1 VAGATSAEAGRGH
14 RRRRVQG
21 SQDQERLVGR
31 LAKGRLE
38 GRLAMGRLEGRLAMG
53 LEGRQGMGLEGRQG
67 REGRQGLGLVG
78 RSRSRRRSCLQ
89 SCLAVEVVADP
100 DRRDLVQEDHW
111 GSSGLGALDGSPTA
125 GPDQDWRCRRAADRR
140 SAARQ
145 HWHSCRR
152 LVLPVVGTKLQKTAM
167 HWPGLA
173 GRLPKKRRARRF
185 QDVRCRPMIAVG
197 RQVQCSMA
205 VPWSTPAGRL

>member
-1 VAGATSAEAGRGH
+1 MAEATSAEAGRGH

-31 LAKGRLE
+31 LAKGRPE
-38 GRLAMGRLEGRLAMG
+38 GRLAMGRLEGRLGMG

-67 REGRQGLGLVG
+67 LGQVGRQG
-78 RSRSRRRSCLQ
+78 SRRRSCLQ

-111 GSSGLGALDGSPTA
+111 GSSGLGALDGSQA
-125 GPDQDWRCRRAADRR
+125 AEPDQDWRCRQAADRR

-152 LVLPVVGTKLQKTAM
+152 LVLPVAGTQLQKTAM

-173 GRLPKKRRARRF
+173 GRLPKKRHARRF
-185 QDVRCRPMIAVG
+185 QDVRCRPMIAEG
-197 RQVQCSMA
+197 RQVQRSMA